1 MDGDNLEKITESRC
15 LYDSVIYELK
25 TKTSIPSML
34 HIFFFN
40 SNVLFI
46 CH

>member
-15 LYDSVIYELK
+15 LYYDSVIYELK

-34 HIFFFN
+34 HIYFF
-40 SNVLFI
+40 
-46 CH
+46 